1 MVELE
6 LLGRVLIAAGLSG
19 VIGVEREFHGRPAGL
34 RTHILVGSGAALAM
48 VSATALAGI
57 DSARIAAGIITG
69 IGFLGAGTIM
79 RGENWVRGL
88 TTAASVWFVATV
100 GILAGDGLWVLATG
114 GTALGLIVLEAV
126 DYLEHRIT
134 STVARMLTIVVS
146 AAARTA
152 VCDAA
157 RARLRDAGIRVN
169 TVGWGW
175 NQTTAQV
182 TLRFQLHLREDEDL
196 TPVLEKIAALSGVNT
211 IELDG

>member
-57 DSARIAAGIITG
+57 DSARLAAGIITG

-100 GILAGDGLWVLATG
+100 GILAGEGLWILATG

-146 AAARTA
+146 AAARA
-152 VCDAA
+152 SVCDAA
-157 RARLRDAGIRVN
+157 RTRLREAGIRAH

-175 NQTTAQV
+175 SRTAAQV

-196 TPVLEKIAALSGVNT
+196 TPVLEKIATLPGVST